1 MIRILTPPEA
11 EAAIDDLAEILRDCV
26 EGGAM
31 VNFMLPYSHADALGF
46 WRKALAAQ
54 QRGELV
60 LFGGYDTDGHLS
72 GTVSLGLDV
81 PPNQPHRAE
90 VKKMLVHRRARRQG
104 LARRL
109 MLALHTEARRL
120 NRHLLV
126 LDTGQHSE
134 AEPLYQ
140 ALGYSLLGV
149 MPAYSLPPQGGTL
162 QPCSFYYKFLDAP

>member
-1 MIRILTPPEA
+1 MIRILTADAA

-26 EGGAM
+26 AGGAM
-31 VNFMLPYSHADALGF
+31 VNFMLPYSHAEALSF

-54 QRGELV
+54 RRGELV
-60 LFGGYDTDGHLS
+60 LFGGYDAEGRLS

-90 VKKMLVHRRARRQG
+90 VRKMLVHRRARRQG

-109 MLALHTEARRL
+109 MLALHAEAARL
-120 NRHLLV
+120 NRNLLV

-140 ALGYSLLGV
+140 ALGYTLLGV
-149 MPAYSLPPQGGTL
+149 MPAYSLPPEGGAAL
-162 QPCSFYYKFLDAP
+162 PCAFYYKFLAGP